1 MATTTPATSGQRSR
15 PWLWAGVLVVTA
27 ISAGA
32 VAAIVGPLRD
42 PDLCWHIRLGNEL
55 LDGISIYDAGRDWS
69 FAPVQYT
76 WVSTQWIVEI
86 LFAWLDNV
94 AGFSGLIAYRTV
106 TTILTL
112 LTLGLVIFRNTR
124 VGGRCGLSPAS
135 RHAVYFRSRASTTGF
150 VHHAADRWVLWLRA
164 TRDGTVP
171 AGGYCWSSAQ
181 SGPTA
186 MACGFCFLSYWAWLL
201 LGAWL

>member
-94 AGFSGLIAYRTV
+94 AGFSGLIAY
-106 TTILTL
+106 
-112 LTLGLVIFRNTR
+112 
-124 VGGRCGLSPAS
+124 
-135 RHAVYFRSRASTTGF
+135 
-150 VHHAADRWVLWLRA
+150 
-164 TRDGTVP
+164 
-171 AGGYCWSSAQ
+171 
-181 SGPTA
+181 
-186 MACGFCFLSYWAWLL
+186 
-201 LGAWL
+201 